1 MGPFGQANVG
11 PISQTNVGPFG
22 QANVGPI
29 SQANV
34 GPFGQA
40 NVGPISRANVG
51 PFGQANVG
59 PISRANVGPLCKMG
73 WAHRKNY
80 TWCQRTS
87 SRRSNVCMLSG
98 LGLHTALTTLI
109 IEFFTF
115 LLQQLD
121 VTYRCVGNYSHK
133 HALLYFLHNP
143 CKNCIVTRFYE
154 ACVRFSHVSHV
165 LHLNLL
171 HAYSFKSGLSAV
183 VMVIIPQILTKI
195 AVYTWL
201 RPI

>member
-29 SQANV
+29 SRANV

-59 PISRANVGPLCKMG
+59 PISRANVGPLCKME

-87 SRRSNVCMLSG
+87 SRRSNVGPTYACC
-98 LGLHTALTTLI
+98 LGSNYIMQFFHC
-109 IEFFTF
+109 IE
-115 LLQQLD
+115 
-121 VTYRCVGNYSHK
+121 
-133 HALLYFLHNP
+133 
-143 CKNCIVTRFYE
+143 
-154 ACVRFSHVSHV
+154 
-165 LHLNLL
+165 
-171 HAYSFKSGLSAV
+171 
-183 VMVIIPQILTKI
+183 
-195 AVYTWL
+195 L
-201 RPI
+201 RL